1 MELGL
6 VVVVEEGKRRE
17 ERGWIQPQAVVLM
30 IEASEGSRERERTWV
45 ERETIQKRERV
56 VHKN

>member
-6 VVVVEEGKRRE
+6 VVAVEKGKRRE

-30 IEASEGSRERERTWV
+30 IEAMEGSRERERTWV
-45 ERETIQKRERV
+45 ERETIQKRD
-56 VHKN
+56 